1 MPIPA
6 IHNPFNLAVHGLR
19 AEGLRLNVA
28 TQNIANANT
37 VRTDDTD
44 AYLRKEVILTS
55 DEEALDGLTIDQIV
69 TDRRRDFK
77 RVYNPAHPH
86 ADENGFVTMSNV
98 EVPME
103 LINMMSASRAYQA
116 NVASIKRYQDMI
128 NSTLELLR

>member
-37 VRTDDTD
+37 VRTDDTE
-44 AYLRKEVILTS
+44 AYVRKEVILTS
-55 DEEALDGLTIDQIV
+55 DEEALDGLTIDQVV

-86 ADENGFVTMSNV
+86 ADKDGFVTMSNV

-116 NVASIKRYQDMI
+116 NVASIKRYQDMM

>member
-37 VRTDDTD
+37 VRTDDTE

-55 DEEALDGLTIDQIV
+55 DEEALDGLTIDEVI
-69 TDRRRDFK
+69 TDQRRDFK

-86 ADENGFVTMSNV
+86 ADKDGFVTMSNV

>member
-6 IHNPFNLAVHGLR
+6 IHNPFNLAVQGLR
-19 AEGLRLNVA
+19 SEGLRLNVA

-37 VRTDDTD
+37 VRTDDTE
-44 AYLRKEVILTS
+44 AYVRKEVILTS
-55 DEEALDGLTIDQIV
+55 DEEALDGLSIEQVVRDQ
-69 TDRRRDFK
+69 RHPFK
-77 RVYNPAHPH
+77 RVYNPAHPN
-86 ADENGFVTMSNV
+86 ADEKGYVTMSNV

-116 NVASIKRYQDMI
+116 NVASIKRYQDMV

>member
-6 IHNPFNLAVHGLR
+6 IHNPFNLAVQGLR
-19 AEGLRLNVA
+19 SEGLRLNVA

-37 VRTDDTD
+37 VRTDDTE
-44 AYLRKEVILTS
+44 AYVRKEVILTS
-55 DEEALDGLTIDQIV
+55 DEEALDGLSIEQVVRDQ
-69 TDRRRDFK
+69 RHPFK
-77 RVYNPAHPH
+77 RVYNPAHPN
-86 ADENGFVTMSNV
+86 ADEKGFVTMSNV

-116 NVASIKRYQDMI
+116 NVASIKRYQDMV

>member
-6 IHNPFNLAVHGLR
+6 IHNPFNLAVQGLR
-19 AEGLRLNVA
+19 SEGLRLNVA

-37 VRTDDTD
+37 VRTDDTE
-44 AYLRKEVILTS
+44 AYVRKEVILTS
-55 DEEALDGLTIDQIV
+55 DEEALDGLGIEQVVRDQ
-69 TDRRRDFK
+69 RHPFK
-77 RVYNPAHPH
+77 RVYNPAHPN
-86 ADENGFVTMSNV
+86 ADQQGFVTMSNV

-116 NVASIKRYQDMI
+116 NVASIKRYQDMV